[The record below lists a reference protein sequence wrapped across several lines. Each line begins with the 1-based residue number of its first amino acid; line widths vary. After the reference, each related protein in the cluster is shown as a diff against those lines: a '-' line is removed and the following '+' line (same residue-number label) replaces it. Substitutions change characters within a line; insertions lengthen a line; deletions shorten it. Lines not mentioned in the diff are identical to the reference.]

1 MSVLL
6 PCLFILFNVS
16 ALVVAQEIVNLDVDH
31 ILVEHKKNNP
41 HIDKSFSVVRT
52 TICGADGS
60 IKKNV
65 FDTKLSIVA
74 YGNKLTITEDGRSS
88 QFKVD
93 KMYEN
98 DGIVY
103 IRFKN
108 TEIEIIKEK
117 MFMRWH
123 YKTDFGVVKI
133 YNVYE

>member
-1 MSVLL
+1 MRTIGLI
-6 PCLFILFNVS
+6 FFLFNVLFTVS
-16 ALVVAQEIVNLDVDH
+16 LLGHNIDR
-31 ILVEHKKNNP
+31 ILVEHKQNNP
-41 HIDKSFSVVRT
+41 HVVRSFSSVRT

-60 IKKNV
+60 VRKNQ